1 MALIWKKLKKLLS
14 ATDYFNSASML
25 RFEKEDEYKTI
36 TGGIISLAIIVV
48 ITVAFT
54 KEILIT
60 LERTSI

>member
-1 MALIWKKLKKLLS
+1 MTVIWKKMKKLLS
-14 ATDYFNSASML
+14 ASDYFNSRNML

-48 ITVAFT
+48 IVVAFT

-60 LERTSI
+60 L

>member
-14 ATDYFNSASML
+14 ASDYFNSANML

-36 TGGIISLAIIVV
+36 TGGIVSLAIIVV